1 MATQD
6 EDMNMDD
13 TTKQQEEDA
22 AMHRED
28 TGSTELEESEDADL

>member
-13 TTKQQEEDA
+13 TTQQQEADE
-22 AMHRED
+22 MRED
-28 TGSTELEESEDADL
+28 TGSTELEDSEDSII